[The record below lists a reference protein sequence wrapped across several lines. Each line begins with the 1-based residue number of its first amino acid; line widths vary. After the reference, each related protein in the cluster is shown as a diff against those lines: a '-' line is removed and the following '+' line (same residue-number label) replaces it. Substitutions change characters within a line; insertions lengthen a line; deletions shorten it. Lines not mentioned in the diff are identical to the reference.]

1 MKKFK
6 KVSDADRFSILQPVM
21 DRCFYCS
28 YPGGDIHEIYGGAYR
43 ERSKAE
49 GMCVRLCRYH
59 HDTVHEHGGLDK
71 DLKRRGQAAYEKTHT
86 REEFIEA
93 FGHSYLED

>member
-28 YPGGDIHEIYGGAYR
+28 WPGGDIHEIYGGAYR

-49 GMCVRLCRYH
+49 GMCVKLCRYH
-59 HDTVHEHGGLDK
+59 HDK
-71 DLKRRGQAAYEKTHT
+71 DRKQSRNKYQLGDLHQH
-86 REEFIEA
+86 
-93 FGHSYLED
+93 